1 MSKVHLKINLR
12 MVLGIASVLSFIAF
26 LFSVEAAGVLAPPV
40 AKALKL
46 VPVTGKLALGAGF
59 RIDGTYTNSDRT
71 NVPANIA
78 VYGSWIGSDAS
89 TGTAMTGWYSSV
101 ARFDL
106 MVAGYPVSPNMSLT
120 VETEGLSGAKQSYP
134 ITVAVNPGEVWTE
147 IGVPVPNAESVKQ
160 FRIVAV
166 DNSKALRGWLGFSDP
181 FVNDPGDSLP
191 TLGKVGVAAMRAS
204 AILSFITGVL
214 CGLAALNKRWFPSQ
228 V

>member
-26 LFSVEAAGVLAPPV
+26 LFSVEAAGVLVPPV

-59 RIDGTYTNSDRT
+59 RIDGAYTNSDRT

-120 VETEGLSGAKQSYP
+120 
-134 ITVAVNPGEVWTE
+134 GEVWTE
-147 IGVPVPNAESVKQ
+147 TAVPVPNAESVKR

-204 AILSFITGVL
+204 AILSFIAGVL
-214 CGLAALNKRWFPSQ
+214 CGLAALNKRSFPSQ